1 MRKLVLTDSDL
12 DALAM
17 LLEDYIDHT
26 LALARE
32 LRQYRHC
39 GNVSEFLHKRV
50 DLAAD
55 LLERVEAQL

>member
-1 MRKLVLTDSDL
+1 MLRHPLTADELSR
-12 DALAM
+12 LAM

-32 LRQYRHC
+32 LRQYRHL
-39 GNVSEFLHKRV
+39 GNASELLHKRI

-55 LLERVEAQL
+55 LLERIEAQ